1 MKKKKIYVN
10 DINKKIDNNQ
20 DYCDVLE
27 KEEVIISKK
36 LTIDEKLQELFNKNG
51 YVFNVNVKI
60 ITDSKK
66 YDTKIA
72 GRVGNNIITLDNDV
86 ISIKDIKDI
95 IF

>member
-10 DINKKIDNNQ
+10 EINKKIDNNQ
-20 DYCDVLE
+20 DYCDVFE

>member
-10 DINKKIDNNQ
+10 EINKKIDNNQ
-20 DYCDVLE
+20 DYCNVFE